1 MLDLLISLGW
11 GTFSLTRE
19 KAENIV
25 EEMLK
30 KGEMRRE
37 ESKTLVRALV
47 ERGDKERA
55 EFRDFIKN
63 EILNLVHKGNLVAR
77 NEFADLEKRVKIL
90 EEIKQESAQEIS

>member
-25 EEMLK
+25 EDMLK
-30 KGEMRRE
+30 KGEMKRE
-37 ESKTLVRALV
+37 ESRALIKALV

-55 EFRDFIKN
+55 EFRDFINN
-63 EILNLVHKGNLVAR
+63 EILNLVQKGNLVAR
-77 NEFADLEKRVKIL
+77 SEFADLEKRVKIL
-90 EEIKQESAQEIS
+90 EVKQESAQEISS

>member
-25 EEMLK
+25 EDMLR
-30 KGEMRRE
+30 KGEMKRE
-37 ESKTLVRALV
+37 ESKALVKALV

-55 EFRDFIKN
+55 EFRKIIDN
-63 EILNLVHKGNLVAR
+63 EILGLIQRGNLVAR
-77 NEFADLEKRVKIL
+77 SDYEDLEKRVKAL
-90 EEIKQESAQEIS
+90 EEIKQESV

>member
-25 EEMLK
+25 EDMLK

-37 ESKTLVRALV
+37 ESKAFVKALV
-47 ERGDKERA
+47 ERGEKERA
-55 EFRDFIKN
+55 EFRDFVNK
-63 EILNLVHKGNLVAR
+63 EILGLVQKGNLVAR
-77 NEFADLEKRVKIL
+77 SEYADLEERVKAL
-90 EEIKQESAQEIS
+90 EEIKQDSAQEIS